1 MNMFEI
7 NKKLENEN
15 LNPDEKQIKKKKKDS
30 HKVSIAEWGN
40 REQSHSTPRQINRN
54 YLNKREKD
62 LKHGLTLRLPLGQ

>member
-15 LNPDEKQIKKKKKDS
+15 LNPDEKQIKKKNDS

-40 REQSHSTPRQINRN
+40 RDQSH
-54 YLNKREKD
+54 
-62 LKHGLTLRLPLGQ
+62 